1 LHTKA
6 RDRTPTF
13 LMSLV
18 GRDARDAYAHLD
30 ARQVVAPAG
39 SFYAYEPFRALK
51 LEDPALR
58 VGLAPYNSIEDV
70 DRLLEGL
77 GSFL

>member
-1 LHTKA
+1 MA
-6 RDRTPTF
+6 
-13 LMSLV
+13 
-18 GRDARDAYAHLD
+18 
-30 ARQVVAPAG
+30 VAPAG

-58 VGLAPYNSIEDV
+58 VGIAPYNSIEDV

-77 GSFL
+77 DSFL

>member
-1 LHTKA
+1 
-6 RDRTPTF
+6 
-13 LMSLV
+13 MSLV
-18 GRDARDAYAHLD
+18 GRDARDANAHLD

-77 GSFL
+77 DSFL